1 MAVGSRTILIGGPEG
16 SVPWVGVAVMW
27 AVAALVS
34 GAATLLPAEPPF
46 RQRAARV
53 GGKVGP
59 ISALTSILDNPSP
72 AYP

>member
-34 GAATLLPAEPPF
+34 GAATLLLGGRREPPAE
-46 RQRAARV
+46 A
-53 GGKVGP
+53 
-59 ISALTSILDNPSP
+59 
-72 AYP
+72 